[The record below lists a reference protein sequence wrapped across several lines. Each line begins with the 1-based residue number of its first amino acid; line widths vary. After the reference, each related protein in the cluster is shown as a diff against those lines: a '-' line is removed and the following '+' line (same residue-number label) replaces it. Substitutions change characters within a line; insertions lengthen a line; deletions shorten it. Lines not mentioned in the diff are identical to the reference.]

1 MAGESIGWKSELWM
15 WPGTGPLT
23 TLVKI
28 LGVTEIT
35 PPSPE
40 LDEVEVTDLDA
51 PNRYRS
57 FIPALRDP
65 GMCEATVNYV
75 GGSTTDTLL
84 RAAFLAA
91 DIRPFKVIYSD
102 DDGTPLRQISFRG
115 YVKTLSEPTVSA
127 DSVKQVNLSIRVSGE
142 PVEGAAT

>member
-1 MAGESIGWKSELWM
+1 MAGESIGWKSQLWM
-15 WPGTGPLT
+15 HNGTA
-23 TLVKI
+23 LVRV

-51 PNRYRS
+51 ANRYRS

-91 DIRPFKVIYSD
+91 DIRQFKIVYSD
-102 DDGTPLRQISFRG
+102 DDGTPLRQITFNG
-115 YVKTLSEPTVSA
+115 FVKTLSEPTLSA
-127 DSVKQVNLSIRVSGE
+127 DSVKQVSVGIRVSGA
-142 PVEGAAT
+142 PVEAAATA